1 MLKLLFVVPA
11 LIFGSVLFGIV
22 ALAFLPLLAVLPIIL
37 AVGACVLAFSLV
49 VGILT
54 LVMRLFGALL
64 FGGLIIAGVSMA
76 AVVGGGVVAIVMGVA
91 LFHLLL
97 PILFIVGLV
106 WLIHR
111 ASRPKPAQL
120 AHL

>member
-1 MLKLLFVVPA
+1 MPCNGALRYHLIVVTQ
-11 LIFGSVLFGIV
+11 GGGHV
-22 ALAFLPLLAVLPIIL
+22 AL
-37 AVGACVLAFSLV
+37 SLT

-54 LVMRLFGALL
+54 FVVRLFGALL
-64 FGGLIIAGVSMA
+64 VGIGGLMIAGVG
-76 AVVGGGVVAIVMGVA
+76 AVALFAGGFVALLVGVA
-91 LFHLLL
+91 VFHLLL